1 MDYLI
6 KNVFILTMNE
16 AMDEYPHGYIGI
28 EGDTI
33 TALGHEDDGYG
44 IVTDAAGSDNSTGER
59 RGSRAGPEVID
70 GRGAIALPGFINA
83 HTHAGM
89 IPFRSLGDDC
99 PDRLRRFLFPL
110 ELQAMTSDLAGAS
123 TRYACAEMLL
133 AGVTCFVDMY
143 YFEEEAA
150 RAVKEAGMRAF
161 LGETVIGEP
170 SCDSPEPY
178 GGLARG
184 EAFIRQWK
192 DDELITP
199 LIAPHATNTN
209 SPEKLAEAAALARRY
224 GVPITMHVSEMD
236 YEMAHV
242 RTTYGQSPIAFLE
255 SRGILGPD
263 VIAAHCVHADEKDI
277 GILARTG
284 TTVAHCIGANTKS
297 AKGIAPIKAMLE
309 AGVPVALGTDG
320 PASGN
325 TLDMFTQF
333 DLFAKF
339 HKTANADRALFPA
352 RTIVPLATSG
362 AAKALGQYHRIGSLE
377 PGKKADITLVET
389 ASANMFPRFD
399 PYAVLVYSA
408 KAANVDTVFVN
419 GRPLVR
425 GKRLTRVPL
434 DTLRSG
440 LAAAMTGFIDAL
452 DSIEA
457 RKLKT

>member
-1 MDYLI
+1 VDYLI

-16 AMDEYPHGYIGI
+16 AMDVYPHGYIGI

-33 TALGHEDDGYG
+33 TALGSGDPPGSQDGPG
-44 IVTDAAGSDNSTGER
+44 AGENERHGDGPEKRGE
-59 RGSRAGPEVID
+59 PEVID

-110 ELQAMTSDLAGAS
+110 EQRAMTPGLVYAS

-133 AGVTCFVDMY
+133 AGITCFVDMY
-143 YFEEEAA
+143 YFEDEAA
-150 RAVKEAGMRAF
+150 KAAKEAGMRAF

-170 SCDSPEPY
+170 SCDSPEPG
-178 GGLARG
+178 GGLILG
-184 EAFIRQWK
+184 EAFIQKWK
-192 DDELITP
+192 GDALITP
-199 LIAPHATNTN
+199 MIAPHATNTN
-209 SPEKLAEAAALARRY
+209 SPETIEAAAALARRY
-224 GVPITMHVSEMD
+224 GVPLTMHVSEMD
-236 YEMAHV
+236 YEMAHF
-242 RTTYGQSPIAFLE
+242 RKTYGQSPIAFLE
-255 SRGILGPD
+255 SRGVLGPD
-263 VIAAHCVHADEKDI
+263 FLAAHCIHADAKDI
-277 GILARTG
+277 AILARTK
-284 TTVAHCIGANTKS
+284 TAVAHCIGANTKS
-297 AKGIAPIKAMLE
+297 AKGVAPVKAMRE

-352 RTIVPLATSG
+352 KTIVPLATSG
-362 AAKALGQYHRIGSLE
+362 AAQALNSYHRIGSLE
-377 PGKKADITLVET
+377 PGKKADIALVET

-425 GKRLTRVPL
+425 DKQLTRTPL
-434 DTLRSG
+434 DTLRND
-440 LAAAMTGFIDAL
+440 LAAAMTGFVDAL
-452 DSIEA
+452 DAISG
-457 RKLKT
+457 